1 MSQGM
6 NLLKMLEPAVRPV
19 AAPGAAK
26 PAAGRQPFEAQ
37 SFDSLLAS
45 IDEGP
50 SVDDPLAADAA
61 SFTTPAS
68 DFADFADFDPDAG
81 LETPAAAAGPGPLA
95 PLADLGRIE
104 NPGLRAMLAQ
114 RASLASA

>member
-68 DFADFADFDPDAG
+68 DFADFDLDAG